1 LEVRNGGLAEEM
13 KEEEEKVVLTTGAKN
28 RVYRTLPP
36 LVCRHRLAF
45 TRACLPPS
53 CLRDRIDLFY
63 L

>member
-1 LEVRNGGLAEEM
+1 M

-45 TRACLPPS
+45 TRGLS
-53 CLRDRIDLFY
+53 CSFMSS
-63 L
+63 